1 MKKSLLFIIFKK
13 YILNYTL
20 NSTKNQ
26 QEMEKNGKFGNICLK
41 IFKMFIIKL
50 KEYGDE

>member
-20 NSTKNQ
+20 DSTKNQ
-26 QEMEKNGKFGNICLK
+26 QEMEKNGNFRNICLK
-41 IFKMFIIKL
+41 TFFMFIIKV
-50 KEYGDE
+50 KKHGDE